1 MPVNGVSGGSGA
13 TYGSGDKDKRV
24 ENRVMD
30 LGTDTFLKL
39 LVTQMRYQDPFSGGQ
54 DMGDFMSQIAQ
65 FTMLER
71 LLKLQQTVE
80 NFAAQQGPV
89 QSLHLLNRMVEV
101 KDEYGQIQQGE
112 VTAIRFE
119 DGKPLLRVSGRE
131 YALQALQRVEGEG
144 E

>member
-1 MPVNGVSGGSGA
+1 MTIGGVTGSSGGAYPSGRE
-13 TYGSGDKDKRV
+13 SKV
-24 ENRVMD
+24 ENRNMD

-54 DMGDFMSQIAQ
+54 DIGDFMSQVAQ

-71 LLKLQQTVE
+71 IIKLQQAVE

-101 KDEYGQIQQGE
+101 KDEYGEVQSGE

-119 DGKPLLRVSGRE
+119 DGKPLLRVNGRE
-131 YALQALQRVEGEG
+131 YPLQSLQRVEG
-144 E
+144 